1 MYNAGVF
8 MFKPYPKVVESSTT
22 WIKQFKRPVNAR
34 FLSVSSYRISNLLE
48 GVFGAASSTAQN
60 GASLGAA
67 KCDVVLF
74 DGLARFLNSTY

>member
-1 MYNAGVF
+1 MDLCYS
-8 MFKPYPKVVESSTT
+8 KVVESSTT
-22 WIKQFKRPVNAR
+22 SIKQLKRLRNAR

-74 DGLARFLNSTY
+74 DGLSRFLNTTH